1 MRAIFQQTY
10 GGPDVLELGERP
22 DPTVGPDIIL
32 VRVRAAGVNPVDWKI
47 REGYLQGAFPHALP
61 NIPGWDVAGV
71 VEAVGP
77 AVKEFEVGDE
87 VLGYVRKDVVQD
99 GAYAELISVS
109 KRHLAH
115 KPAGVSFE
123 AAAALPLAGL
133 TAWQS
138 LDAVGVGEGDT
149 VLVHAAAGGVG
160 HFAVQIAKARGARV
174 IGTASQRNHEHLRA
188 LGAEPVEYGPGLVE
202 AVRAIAPDGVDAA
215 VDYVGGESIT
225 QSVELVG
232 DPQRTASNVDPQAVL
247 EAGGQYCFVEPNSGQ
262 LQQLVDMVAAGTIV
276 VDIEKTFPLEQAAD
290 AHRQLQE
297 NHVRGKLVI
306 TVDPA

>member
-77 AVKEFEVGDE
+77 AVKEFKAGDE

-225 QSVELVG
+225 QSVELVS

-247 EAGGQYCFVEPNSGQ
+247 EAGGQYCFVEPNSGE
-262 LQQLVDMVAAGTIV
+262 LQQLVDMVAAGTII